1 MEKVTAVCELGQP
14 WKPEGMEARPMQ
26 PAKHCRVEVENDTV
40 VMIPMSSLGE
50 LDCDLLATD
59 MDGVLSLLQ
68 QQRVRHA
75 VIDFRHT
82 EYFCSEFIYLL
93 LKLHRRVKE
102 RRGRMALC
110 SLSLHQS
117 EVLSLMALDKLWPLC
132 TTQAEALDF
141 VRRQTV
147 DILVVDDSDVD
158 RALVGGLLSGNPD
171 YRLAYASSGREAL
184 AQMRHTLP
192 DLVISDL
199 VMPELNGLQ
208 LVDQVR
214 QSYPLVPV
222 ILLTALGNEDIAIE
236 ALEKGAASYVPKS
249 RQAECLEDTVGRVA
263 ARVYA
268 HRTSQRLQECPAEL
282 ACTFHLGNDPALIRP
297 TIDLIQ
303 HNLSAIGTGDALD
316 QMRIGIALEEALLN
330 ALVHGNLEISAEELA
345 AARASQSAT
354 AVRDLV
360 RQRRN
365 SKELCERRIVVDARI
380 SSHTATLV
388 VRDDGRGFDPD
399 KVTHVG
405 DSCFADGWN
414 RGTMLMRTLMDEVKY
429 NAAGNEV
436 TMVKAP

>member
-1 MEKVTAVCELGQP
+1 
-14 WKPEGMEARPMQ
+14 MQ
-26 PAKHCRVEVENDTV
+26 PTGHCRVEVENDTV
-40 VMIPMSSLGE
+40 VMIPLSSLGE

-68 QQRVRHA
+68 QQRARHA
-75 VIDFRHT
+75 VIDFRHS
-82 EYFCSEFIYLL
+82 EFFCSEFVYLL

-110 SLSLHQS
+110 GLSAHQR
-117 EVLSLMALDKLWPLC
+117 EVLSLMALDRLWPLC

-141 VRRQTV
+141 VRRHTM
-147 DILVVDDSDVD
+147 DILVVDDSEVD

-171 YRLAYASSGREAL
+171 YRLAYASSAREAL
-184 AQMRHTLP
+184 THMRNSLP

-199 VMPELNGLQ
+199 VMPEINGLE
-208 LVDQVR
+208 LVDRVR
-214 QSYPLVPV
+214 QTYPLVPV
-222 ILLTALGNEDIAIE
+222 ILLTALGSEDIAIE

-249 RQAECLEDTVGRVA
+249 RQAECLEDTVERVA

-297 TIDLIQ
+297 TVDLIQ

-316 QMRIGIALEEALLN
+316 QMRIGIALEEALFN
-330 ALVHGNLEISAEELA
+330 ALVHGNLEISAAEMT
-345 AARASQSAT
+345 AARASHSTT
-354 AVRDLV
+354 AVRDLLRL
-360 RQRRN
+360 RQNRR
-365 SKELCERRIVVDARI
+365 ELSERRIVVDARI

-399 KVTHVG
+399 KVPYSGNT
-405 DSCFADGWN
+405 CFAEGWN

-429 NAAGNEV
+429 NATGNEV
-436 TMVKAP
+436 TLVKSS

>member
-1 MEKVTAVCELGQP
+1 
-14 WKPEGMEARPMQ
+14 MQ

-110 SLSLHQS
+110 GLSPHQS

-132 TTQAEALDF
+132 TTQAEALEF

-184 AQMRHTLP
+184 TQMRNSLP

-214 QSYPLVPV
+214 QTYPLVPV
-222 ILLTALGNEDIAIE
+222 ILLTALGNEDIAIA

-360 RQRRN
+360 HQRRF

-388 VRDDGRGFDPD
+388 VRDGGRGFDPD

-405 DSCFADGWN
+405 ESCFAEGWN